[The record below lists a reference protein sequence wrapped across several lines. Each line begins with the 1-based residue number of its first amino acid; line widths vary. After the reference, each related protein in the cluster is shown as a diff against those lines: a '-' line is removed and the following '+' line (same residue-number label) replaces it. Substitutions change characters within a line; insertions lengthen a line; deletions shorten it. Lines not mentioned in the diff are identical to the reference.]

1 MRRPPRALFLLPAST
16 ALLLVLAHAATSAAQ
31 AQSSNEAAAEAL
43 FNEGRALI
51 DAGSVAEGCKKLE
64 ASQALDP
71 GTGTLLHLADCYEKT
86 GRTATA
92 WARFR
97 EAASRAARDGRTD
110 WESIAKTRASE
121 LEPKLAKL
129 RIDAPPGVVV
139 RRDGDEIPAAALGSP
154 LPIDP
159 GEHTLGATARGKK
172 PWSAH
177 VTATAASVATV
188 TVPALGDDGT
198 SDASDGGAEG
208 KPGGS
213 AFRTVGYTVGAI
225 GVVGLAVGVVSGLSA
240 ISLNSRSK
248 DKCPM
253 SGICAD
259 DAARSDADS
268 ARSAAT
274 ISTIGFVAGG
284 TLLAAGIALVV
295 FAPSSSSSRSP
306 SPSPDAAKASASA
319 RLRVSPHAMW
329 LEGTW

>member
-1 MRRPPRALFLLPAST
+1 MRRLPRALLVSVMSAV
-16 ALLLVLAHAATSAAQ
+16 VLAHAATSAAQ
-31 AQSSNEAAAEAL
+31 GQSSNEAAAEAL
-43 FNEGRALI
+43 FNEARTLI
-51 DAGSVAEGCKKLE
+51 DAGKREEGCKKLE

-97 EAASRAARDGRTD
+97 EAASRAARDGHAD
-110 WESIAKTRASE
+110 WESIAKTRAAE
-121 LEPKLAKL
+121 LEPKLAHL
-129 RIDAPPGVVV
+129 RIDASPGVLV
-139 RRDGDEIPAAALGSP
+139 RRDGDEIPTAALGSL

-159 GEHTLGATARGKK
+159 GEHTLSATARGKK
-172 PWSAH
+172 PWSTH
-177 VTATAASVATV
+177 VTVTAASVATV
-188 TVPALGDDGT
+188 TVPALDDDG
-198 SDASDGGAEG
+198 SARGADGAADTRSS
-208 KPGGS
+208 GS
-213 AFRTVGYTVGAI
+213 AFRTVGYTAGA
-225 GVVGLAVGVVSGLSA
+225 VGLVGVAVGVVSGLSA

-248 DKCPM
+248 DKCPT

-259 DAARSDADS
+259 QAARSDADS

-295 FAPSSSSSRSP
+295 FAPTSSP
-306 SPSPDAAKASASA
+306 SSPPATTAKV
-319 RLRVSPHAMW
+319 RVSPQALW